1 MIYLGWALMYNERAC
16 LNQVDNFKGGSIST
30 IVMMVSNNTLCTNR
44 TTIIPYHLKRCIVV
58 QNKVDEGIP
67 NIILY

>member
-1 MIYLGWALMYNERAC
+1 MYNERAC

-30 IVMMVSNNTLCTNR
+30 IVMIVSNNTVGTNR

-58 QNKVDEGIP
+58 QNEVD
-67 NIILY
+67 

>member
-30 IVMMVSNNTLCTNR
+30 IVMIVSNNTVGTNR

-58 QNKVDEGIP
+58 QNEVD
-67 NIILY
+67 